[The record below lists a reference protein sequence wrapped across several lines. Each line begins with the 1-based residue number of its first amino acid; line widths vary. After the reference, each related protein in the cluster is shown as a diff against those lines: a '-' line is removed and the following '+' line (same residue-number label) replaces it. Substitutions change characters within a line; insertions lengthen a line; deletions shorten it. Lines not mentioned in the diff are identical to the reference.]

1 MNKDLKLVIKILGT
15 TFLIALV
22 AGLSFIVW
30 IRSHMPSSDALNH
43 AIETLTEDKKIC
55 RQVGEVV
62 GTEYLVDEL
71 PDPELD
77 SVQVK
82 FKIEGTRD
90 TVAIH
95 AIVVKVSGEW
105 KVLNYSLY

>member
-1 MNKDLKLVIKILGT
+1 MNMDQKLVIKILGM
-15 TFLIALV
+15 TFLILLV
-22 AGLSFIVW
+22 AGLSFIAW
-30 IRSHMPSSDALNH
+30 IRSNIPRSEALDH
-43 AIETLTEDKKIC
+43 AIETLTENKKIC

-62 GTEYLVDEL
+62 ATEYLVDDL

-105 KVLNYSLY
+105 KVLNYALY